1 MEATANTNAPKPAR
15 LPYLPA
21 LDGLRALSVIA
32 VLLYHAEVDWAKG
45 GFIGVEVFFVISG
58 YLITSLLLAEYRETG
73 RIDLKMFW
81 VRRARRLLPAV
92 AALVVVALAFAVVF
106 LPDEVARLRR
116 DALAAAGYVSNWY
129 LILDQ
134 QSYFESWGRPPLLR
148 HLWSLAVEEQF
159 YLVWPLA
166 FAGLMRVLRAP
177 FVPVLLVAAA
187 AASAAWMA
195 VLYEPGADPSRVYYG
210 TDTRATGLLLG
221 AALAFVWRAGESPD
235 GRAGR
240 LFPFAAG
247 IAGLATLAV
256 LGLALDA
263 NGSFVYRGG
272 MALVAVATLATIAGA
287 TRRNAL
293 SRIMGIAPLR
303 WAGTRS
309 YAIYLW
315 HWPLFMVTRPD
326 VDVPL
331 DGVALLALRLGIT
344 FALAE
349 ASYRLVESPVR
360 NGLLGRLWDTIRS
373 ERCARWSQ
381 RVRDLSVAGAT
392 AALAV
397 VLGACVV
404 AASAPERPS
413 YLPDDKYYDD
423 PWVDDYPGNPT
434 RPPHTPTASPT
445 PAPTPAPTPS
455 PAPTPEPEPVDPP
468 PTAPPAVTPA
478 PTPPPPPQPTP
489 VPATPPPVTPARVFA
504 IGDSVMLG
512 AAETLAAYVANCA
525 IDAEIG
531 RQSWTAIDVLRW
543 RQSQGILG
551 DAVVVH
557 IGNNGTFTSSQF
569 DEMMGILSGVPRVVI
584 VNVKVPRDWESG
596 NNAVFADGVARYP
609 NAVLV
614 DWHGASAGNP
624 GLFWDDGIHLR
635 PEGANLYAS
644 LIAQA
649 LG

>member
-1 MEATANTNAPKPAR
+1 MNVTTTNRSKPNR

-32 VLLYHAEVDWAKG
+32 VLLYHAEVGWAKG

-58 YLITSLLLAEYRETG
+58 YLITSLLIAEYRETG
-73 RIDLKMFW
+73 RIDLKNFW
-81 VRRARRLLPAV
+81 GRRARRLLPAV
-92 AALVVVALAFAVVF
+92 VALIVAGLAFTVIF

-129 LILDQ
+129 LIVDQ

-166 FAGLMRVLRAP
+166 FAVLMRFLRAP
-177 FVPVLLVAAA
+177 FVPVLLIAAA
-187 AASAAWMA
+187 TASAVLMA

-221 AALAFVWRAGESPD
+221 AAMAFVWRPGAS
-235 GRAGR
+235 AGR
-240 LFPFAAG
+240 FCARALPATAG
-247 IAGLATLAV
+247 TTGLVALAV
-256 LGLALDA
+256 LGLTLDA

-272 MALVAVATLATIAGA
+272 LALVSIATLAVIVGA
-287 TRRNAL
+287 TRPSAL
-293 SRIMGIAPLR
+293 SRVIGIAPLR

-309 YAIYLW
+309 YGIYLW
-315 HWPLFMVTRPD
+315 HWPLFMITRPD
-326 VDVPL
+326 IDVPL
-331 DGVALLALRLGIT
+331 DGIALLVLRFALT

-349 ASYRLVESPVR
+349 ASYRLVESPIR
-360 NGLLGRLWDTIRS
+360 NGLLNRVWRTIRS
-373 ERCARWSQ
+373 ERCARLSQ
-381 RVRDLSVAGAT
+381 RLRDVSIAAAT
-392 AALAV
+392 AAFAI

-404 AASAPERPS
+404 SADAPGRPS
-413 YLPDDKYYDD
+413 YLPDDKYYED
-423 PWVDDYPGNPT
+423 PWADDYPIKPT
-434 RPPHTPTASPT
+434 WPPKTPSASPSPAPTPSHSPT
-445 PAPTPAPTPS
+445 PAPTPM
-455 PAPTPEPEPVDPP
+455 PVDPQ
-468 PTAPPAVTPA
+468 PTDTPVVTPA
-478 PTPPPPPQPTP
+478 PTPPPPPPPTP
-489 VPATPPPVTPARVFA
+489 LPATPPPVTPARVFA

-512 AAETLAAYVANCA
+512 AADTLAAHVPNCA
-525 IDAEIG
+525 IDAEVG
-531 RQSWTAIDVLRW
+531 RQSWTAIDILRW

-557 IGNNGTFTSSQF
+557 IGNNGTFTSAQF
-569 DEMMGILSGVPRVVI
+569 DEMMGILSNVPRVVI
-584 VNVKVPRDWESG
+584 VNVRVPRDWEAG
-596 NNAVFADGVARYP
+596 NNAVFAAGVARYS
-609 NAVLV
+609 NAILV

-624 GLFWDDGIHLR
+624 ALFWEDSIHLR